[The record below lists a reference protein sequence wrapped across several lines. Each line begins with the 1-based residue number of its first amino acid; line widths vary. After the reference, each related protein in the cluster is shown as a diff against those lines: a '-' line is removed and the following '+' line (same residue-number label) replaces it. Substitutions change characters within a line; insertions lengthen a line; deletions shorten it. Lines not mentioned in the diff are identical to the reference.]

1 MGVFGQTKDGMNK
14 QIIYE
19 GSPSQMINLG
29 SILIGIFLCWLFVP
43 LVLMIVRLLETKC
56 TRTTITT
63 TEIISE
69 RGVFSKTIDEILLK
83 RVTDVRLVQP
93 FWLRIF
99 GLSNLYITTTDVTHN
114 LLVIKGVKDGKTI
127 WYALRDAV
135 SEQRQGVLEQ
145 EIRRT

>member
-1 MGVFGQTKDGMNK
+1 MNK

-19 GSPSQMINLG
+19 GSPSQLINLG

-43 LVLMIVRLLETKC
+43 LVLMIVHLLKTKC

-69 RGVFSKTIDEILLK
+69 RGVFSKTIDEVLLR
-83 RVTDVRLVQP
+83 RVTDIRLEQP

-99 GLSNLYITTTDVTHN
+99 GLSNLYVITTDVTHN
-114 LLVIKGVKDGKTI
+114 LLVIRGVKDGKTI
-127 WYALRDAV
+127 WYALREAV
-135 SEQRQGVLEQ
+135 NEQRQSIQEQ
-145 EIRRT
+145 EIRKT

>member
-1 MGVFGQTKDGMNK
+1 MNK

-19 GSPSQMINLG
+19 GSPSQWINFG
-29 SILIGIFLCWLFVP
+29 NILVGILLCWLIVP
-43 LVLMIVRLLETKC
+43 LVIMIVRLLKTKC
-56 TRTTITT
+56 TRTTIST

-69 RGVFSKTIDEILLK
+69 RGVFSKTIDETLLK
-83 RVTDVRLVQP
+83 RVTDVRFEQP
-93 FWLRIF
+93 FWLRIV
-99 GLSNLYITTTDVTHN
+99 GLSNLYVTTTDVTHN
-114 LLVIKGVKDGKTI
+114 LLVIRGIKNGKTV

>member
-1 MGVFGQTKDGMNK
+1 MGVDGLIKDGMDK

-19 GSPSQMINLG
+19 GSPSQLINLG
-29 SILIGIFLCWLFVP
+29 SILIGVFLCWLFVP

-56 TRTTITT
+56 TRTTIST

-69 RGVFSKTIDEILLK
+69 RGLFSKTIDEILLK

-127 WYALRDAV
+127 WYALRNAV
-135 SEQRQGVLEQ
+135 SEQRQSVLEQ
-145 EIRRT
+145 EIRQI

>member
-1 MGVFGQTKDGMNK
+1 MENK
-14 QIIYE
+14 IIYE
-19 GSPSQMINLG
+19 GSPSQLINLR

-56 TRTTITT
+56 TRTTIST